1 MICKLEAQPGRPRA
15 KPRAQA
21 WRQKPPEGARP
32 TWEEDEEEEEEEEKD
47 CFAQLQEV
55 STQSVDC
62 RHTGE
67 EEER

>member
-21 WRQKPPEGARP
+21 WRQQPPEGAQP
-32 TWEEDEEEEEEEEKD
+32 TQEEEEEEED

>member
-15 KPRAQA
+15 KLRAQA
-21 WRQKPPEGARP
+21 WRQQPPEGARP
-32 TWEEDEEEEEEEEKD
+32 TRKEDEEEEEEED

-67 EEER
+67 EEEH